1 MNNKKGFTLI
11 EVLIVIVLLGIVMG
25 IVTNFL
31 FQGIETLD
39 SREAR
44 EKVQNN
50 VRLAVRYIE
59 SEIQSISDVEII
71 NDNELEY
78 VVNNEDNYIISSD
91 NEIMLSR
98 DKDIQDALNDDNIE
112 YQLTFIENNDDFIVN
127 RSITFELKATYEPT
141 GYSYELERTVFMPNY
156 E

>member
-59 SEIQSISDVEII
+59 SEIQSISDVEEENIEKNKI
-71 NDNELEY
+71 EYNNDG
-78 VVNNEDNYIISSD
+78 
-91 NEIMLSR
+91 EIHT
-98 DKDIQDALNDDNIE
+98 NDDIYFSKDNS
-112 YQLTFIENNDDFIVN
+112 LTRSLNSDDKITYELIFEEDDDGKYIVN
-127 RSITFELKATYEPT
+127 RTITFELKATYNS